1 MFNSPL
7 TQLIEEP
14 VVCIEVALGQILELR
29 HILVLCPLDL
39 CVWGDGLTTRA
50 DPVTLVPARVNG
62 KQ

>member
-14 VVCIEVALGQILELR
+14 VVGIEVALGQVLELR